1 MRWGIGI
8 ADGERGE
15 RGRKVGKGVRNRAE
29 SDMLGRE
36 RERPMARV
44 KQGENDGL
52 RREATKRTEHG
63 WDAKRGPR

>member
-36 RERPMARV
+36 RETDG
-44 KQGENDGL
+44 KGEAG
-52 RREATKRTEHG
+52 RERWCEG
-63 WDAKRGPR
+63 

>member
-15 RGRKVGKGVRNRAE
+15 RGFERRGKGVRNRAE
-29 SDMLGRE
+29 SDMLEGEVDGEGEAGRTVV
-36 RERPMARV
+36 R
-44 KQGENDGL
+44 GL
-52 RREATKRTEHG
+52 RRGQQNARNTG